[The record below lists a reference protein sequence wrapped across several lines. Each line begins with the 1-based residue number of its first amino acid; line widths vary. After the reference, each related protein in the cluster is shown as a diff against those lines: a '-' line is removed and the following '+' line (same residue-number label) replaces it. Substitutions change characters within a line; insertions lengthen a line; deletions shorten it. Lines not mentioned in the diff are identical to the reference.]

1 MKYFDIMGFTEK
13 FVFRGEEGG
22 FHAAGL
28 MGRAVFEGGKGGL
41 IPFII
46 PCKLYKFWIN
56 YDKCQFSETNAII
69 ELL

>member
-28 MGRAVFEGGKGGL
+28 MGRAVFGVNTFYNSL
-41 IPFII
+41 
-46 PCKLYKFWIN
+46 
-56 YDKCQFSETNAII
+56 
-69 ELL
+69 

>member
-28 MGRAVFEGGKGGL
+28 MGRAVFEGGEGGGVNTFYNSL
-41 IPFII
+41 
-46 PCKLYKFWIN
+46 
-56 YDKCQFSETNAII
+56 
-69 ELL
+69 